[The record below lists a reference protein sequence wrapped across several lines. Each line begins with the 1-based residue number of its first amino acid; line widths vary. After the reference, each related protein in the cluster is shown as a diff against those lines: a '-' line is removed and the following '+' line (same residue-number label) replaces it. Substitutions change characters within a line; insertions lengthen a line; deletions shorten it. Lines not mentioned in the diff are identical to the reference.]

1 MEFNKNTWNFT
12 KNTWNFT
19 KNMYLEFY
27 EKYFEFDENTLNLIE
42 NTWNF
47 MKILEKVSKNTLI
60 FVYYLKETKY
70 KYL

>member
-1 MEFNKNTWNFT
+1 MIRGISQK
-12 KNTWNFT
+12 
-19 KNMYLEFY
+19 YLEFY
-27 EKYFEFDENTLNLIE
+27 EKYLEFDENTWNLIE
-42 NTWNF
+42 NTLIL